1 MRGVR
6 FTKAELE
13 LLNGLLV
20 MVTPQAT
27 PGMWKA
33 RNSIMAKL
41 AAAVE
46 APKGVQVQPVEDAL
60 VAASHGKV
68 IKLEGG
74 HAMASRR
81 CTDAKV
87 TPEDAK
93 LVGEWMARQ
102 PWLTGPMTL
111 LDVLNKWY
119 QWLPKA
125 RATQP
130 PPALQAGLGTNG
142 TGQGPA
148 QAGPAPKV
156 GRTPQGF
163 R

>member
-1 MRGVR
+1 VKGVR

-13 LLNGLLV
+13 LLRALLCLI
-20 MVTPQAT
+20 TPNSPKAD
-27 PGMWKA
+27 WKA
-33 RNSIMAKL
+33 RNSLLAKL
-41 AAAVE
+41 EAAVE

-60 VAASHGKV
+60 VAAAHGKV
-68 IKLEGG
+68 LKLEGG

-93 LVGEWMARQ
+93 LVGGWMARQ